1 MRPEPDKKTTVVV
14 PFDANKTSLVLSNV
28 VDWARMNIE
37 EENLSSVE
45 AVKEQLP
52 AIMGKIM
59 ALCWVNNKFEKYFV
73 ANPATCLDQLG
84 ISLPASIVITPQKSK
99 TNRPSITVYEQRE
112 GSRFKNR
119 LFSLS
124 LTLMATRQGLFFLIM
139 PVHFSNNTLEYF
151 CDHFMFLSVVSI
163 AWRV

>member
-1 MRPEPDKKTTVVV
+1 MSSEPEKKTTAVV
-14 PFDANKTSLVLSNV
+14 PFDATKTSVVISTV

-59 ALCWVNNKFEKYFV
+59 ALCWVNDKFEKYFV
-73 ANPATCLDQLG
+73 ANPATCLEQLG
-84 ISLPASIVITPQKSK
+84 ISLPTSIVITPQKSK
-99 TNRPSITVYEQRE
+99 TNRPSITVYERRE

-124 LTLMATRQGLFFLIM
+124 LTLMATR
-139 PVHFSNNTLEYF
+139 
-151 CDHFMFLSVVSI
+151 
-163 AWRV
+163 

>member
-1 MRPEPDKKTTVVV
+1 MRPKPDKKTTAVV
-14 PFDANKTSLVLSNV
+14 PFDANKTSLVLLNV

-59 ALCWVNNKFEKYFV
+59 ALCWVNDKFEKYFV

-99 TNRPSITVYEQRE
+99 ANLPSITVYEQRE

-124 LTLMATRQGLFFLIM
+124 LTLMATR
-139 PVHFSNNTLEYF
+139 
-151 CDHFMFLSVVSI
+151 
-163 AWRV
+163 

>member
-1 MRPEPDKKTTVVV
+1 MRPEPDKKTNAVV
-14 PFDANKTSLVLSNV
+14 PFDAKKTSLVLSNV

-59 ALCWVNNKFEKYFV
+59 ALCWLNDKFEKYFV
-73 ANPATCLDQLG
+73 TNPASCLHQLG

-124 LTLMATRQGLFFLIM
+124 LTLMATR
-139 PVHFSNNTLEYF
+139 
-151 CDHFMFLSVVSI
+151 
-163 AWRV
+163 

>member
-1 MRPEPDKKTTVVV
+1 MNSEPEKKTTAVV
-14 PFDANKTSLVLSNV
+14 PFDATKTSVVISTV

-59 ALCWVNNKFEKYFV
+59 ALCWVNAKFEKYFV
-73 ANPATCLDQLG
+73 ANPATCLEQLG
-84 ISLPASIVITPQKSK
+84 ISLPTSIVITPQKSK
-99 TNRPSITVYEQRE
+99 TNRPSITVYERRE

-124 LTLMATRQGLFFLIM
+124 LTLMATR
-139 PVHFSNNTLEYF
+139 
-151 CDHFMFLSVVSI
+151 
-163 AWRV
+163 